1 MKTYRPHC
9 AWTWGIGAT
18 QSPSGA
24 LRFLYQPRLQ
34 SGVDGLSAACVRA
47 KPRYCGLA
55 AGAAAGQNAGT
66 LRYEDERE
74 EEGIGRTNGAPAS
87 LQRLERLLR
96 KFIDERM
103 T

>member
-1 MKTYRPHC
+1 MK
-9 AWTWGIGAT
+9 AG
-18 QSPSGA
+18 
-24 LRFLYQPRLQ
+24 
-34 SGVDGLSAACVRA
+34 GLGGHEGSSCST
-47 KPRYCGLA
+47 
-55 AGAAAGQNAGT
+55 GQNAGT